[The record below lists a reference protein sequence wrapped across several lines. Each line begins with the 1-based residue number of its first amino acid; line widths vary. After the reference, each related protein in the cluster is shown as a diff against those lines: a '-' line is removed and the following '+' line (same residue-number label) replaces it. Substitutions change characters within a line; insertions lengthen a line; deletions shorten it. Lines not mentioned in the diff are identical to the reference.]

1 MVIIF
6 FSEFMVASK
15 SISEP
20 LELVSLSV
28 MRLSTFESVSVELSV
43 FCIAVLNVKIRF
55 ELEVKSAEESVGL
68 NVNVGERV
76 VAIEPLPT
84 VEVPEIFI
92 AKQLVYQV
100 PEDVISKSLSI
111 AMAFVDCAAEV
122 PANVTS

>member
-1 MVIIF
+1 
-6 FSEFMVASK
+6 MVASK
-15 SISEP
+15 AISVP

-28 MRLSTFESVSVELSV
+28 RRPSIFESVSMESSV
-43 FCIAVLNVKIRF
+43 FLIAVLNVKVRF
-55 ELEVKSAEESVGL
+55 ELAVKPVEESAGL

-100 PEDVISKSLSI
+100 PDEVISKSLPI

>member
-1 MVIIF
+1 
-6 FSEFMVASK
+6 MVASK
-15 SISEP
+15 PISEP

-43 FCIAVLNVKIRF
+43 FCIAVLNVKVRF
-55 ELEVKSAEESVGL
+55 ELEVKPVEESVGL

-100 PEDVISKSLSI
+100 PEEVISKSLSI

-122 PANVTS
+122 PPNVTS

>member
-15 SISEP
+15 PISEP

-55 ELEVKSAEESVGL
+55 ELEVKPVEESVGL
-68 NVNVGERV
+68 KVTVGERV
-76 VAIEPLPT
+76 VAIEPLPI

-100 PEDVISKSLSI
+100 PEEVISKSLPI